1 MMTRSTIIQAKQ
13 YTLEIQPILVPK
25 FNDLGVSLT
34 EQFKILYHTYFTQGR
49 IQLTQDFIKASEAV
63 FSQFTK
69 AQLIALG
76 DAYFNNFTVITENLL
91 AKGQYGIAFGLWT
104 GVLQF
109 IRGWEKRNKKKL
121 HKGTP
126 YYFSAV
132 SSILQNDF
140 DAGLMA
146 MQNAL
151 KEDKRNIPKKW
162 HKAPGYHFM
171 SLNDQEVRQYFRT
184 FVVGMVGFIRD
195 RLDGRGNEQGRY
207 KVHYRA
213 RRAGKL
219 TYDQLRSKFLDDK
232 TLDEDI
238 RFYFVYAIIRI
249 WHLRRLQKN
258 KVGDDLMAPLIST
271 NTLFDLLLVLDELL
285 KKWDNPT
292 GNRWKFSKHIHKLGQ
307 HERWINSSTNI
318 RQYSTDL
325 DLRSRVEQN
334 FDEWCKELVGK
345 SSNPYKTKSGR
356 EVTGLEADFVLAYG
370 LRNFSAHTIKSQS
383 VICQNYTE
391 ILQSILNCLFKAIE
405 LL

>member
-1 MMTRSTIIQAKQ
+1 MTVIQSKQ

-25 FNDLGVSLT
+25 FNDLGANLT
-34 EQFKILYHTYFTQGR
+34 EEFKILYHTYFTQGR

-63 FSQFTK
+63 FSQFSK

-109 IRGWEKRNKKKL
+109 VREWEERNKKKL

-151 KEDKRNIPKKW
+151 KEDKRNIPKEW
-162 HKAPGYHFM
+162 YKAPGYHFM

-184 FVVGMVGFIRD
+184 FVVGMVGFTRD

-207 KVHYRA
+207 KAHYKA
-213 RRAGKL
+213 TRAGKL
-219 TYDQLRSKFLDDK
+219 TYDQFRNKFLDDK

-258 KVGDDLMAPLIST
+258 KVGDTLMAPLIFS
-271 NTLFDLLLVLDELL
+271 NAILDLLLVIDNLF
-285 KKWDNPT
+285 KKWGNPGGKRRYFSDHFT
-292 GNRWKFSKHIHKLGQ
+292 KVAKQEGWNSLGELDVNNRRDVDFDKWC
-307 HERWINSSTNI
+307 
-318 RQYSTDL
+318 TDL
-325 DLRSRVEQN
+325 V
-334 FDEWCKELVGK
+334 
-345 SSNPYKTKSGR
+345 SNKYKTKKGKAINL
-356 EVTGLEADFVLAYG
+356 LESDFVLAYG
-370 LRNFSAHTIKSQS
+370 LRNFSAHSVKSYE
-383 VICQNYTE
+383 IIWQNYTK
-391 ILQSILNCLFKAIE
+391 ILQSVLNCLFKVIE